1 MPDVRTRILDALAM
15 AGLSPSEITAVKGGT
30 PIYGDAGIVDSLGLV
45 RLVSAVSSSFEDLG
59 VDMFDLLLE
68 FDLEAASAFA
78 TLPAIEGFLSR
89 TLGSPAAES
98 VA

>member
-1 MPDVRTRILDALAM
+1 MPDVRARILDALAM
-15 AGLSPSEITAVKGGT
+15 AGLSSSEIAAVKGGT

-45 RLVSAVSSSFEDLG
+45 RLVSAVSSSFEDFG

-78 TLPAIEGFLSR
+78 TLPAIEGFLGR
-89 TLGSPAAES
+89 ALTPRAAAA